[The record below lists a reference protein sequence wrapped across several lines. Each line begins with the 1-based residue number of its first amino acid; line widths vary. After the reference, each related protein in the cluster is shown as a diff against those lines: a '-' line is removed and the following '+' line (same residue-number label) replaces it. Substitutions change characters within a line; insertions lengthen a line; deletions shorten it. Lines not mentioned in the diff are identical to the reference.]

1 MSDTGPE
8 RRRIRVAAYAVASD
22 DSGRIL
28 LCRTAPGVVSQQ
40 TWLLPG
46 GGLSFGEA
54 PEAAVLRELE
64 EEAGLTGEV
73 LRLLD
78 VNDRLLD
85 RIDDDG
91 QSVRLH
97 AIRIIYQVRVTGGEL
112 RDEADGSTD
121 TCQWLSP
128 DEAAH
133 LHLGDLA
140 RRALRLLQAAPTD
153 ERAQAAPDAVAPDA

>member
-8 RRRIRVAAYAVASD
+8 RRRVRVAAYALATD
-22 DSGRIL
+22 DAGRIL
-28 LCRTAPGVVSQQ
+28 LCRTAPGVVPQQ

-46 GGLSFGEA
+46 GGLAFGEA
-54 PEAAVLRELE
+54 PETAVLRELD

-78 VNDRLLD
+78 VNDRVLD

-91 QSVRLH
+91 EEVRLH

-121 TCQWLSP
+121 TCRWLAP
-128 DEAAH
+128 DEAAL

-140 RRALRLLQAAPTD
+140 RRALRLLQ
-153 ERAQAAPDAVAPDA
+153 VAPDEVVPGA

>member
-1 MSDTGPE
+1 MSDAGPD
-8 RRRIRVAAYAVASD
+8 RRRIRVAAYAVATD
-22 DSGRIL
+22 DAGRIL
-28 LCRTAPGVVSQQ
+28 LCRTAPGIVAQQ

-46 GGLSFGEA
+46 GGLAFGEA
-54 PEAAVLRELE
+54 PEAAVLRELG

-73 LRLLD
+73 VRLLD

-91 QSVRLH
+91 ESVRLH

-121 TCQWLSP
+121 TCQWVAQ
-128 DEAAH
+128 DAAGH

-140 RRALRLLQAAPTD
+140 RRALRLLDAA
-153 ERAQAAPDAVAPDA
+153 AADDA

>member
-1 MSDTGPE
+1 MSNQGPE
-8 RRRIRVAAYAVASD
+8 RRRIRVAAYAVAAD
-22 DSGRIL
+22 DAGRIL
-28 LCRTAPGVVSQQ
+28 LCRTAPGVVAQQ

-46 GGLSFGEA
+46 GGLAFGEA
-54 PEAAVLRELE
+54 PEAAVLRELG

-91 QSVRLH
+91 EPVRLH

-121 TCQWLSP
+121 TCQWVAP
-128 DEAAH
+128 EAAAH

-140 RRALRLLQAAPTD
+140 RRALRLL
-153 ERAQAAPDAVAPDA
+153 EAAPDA